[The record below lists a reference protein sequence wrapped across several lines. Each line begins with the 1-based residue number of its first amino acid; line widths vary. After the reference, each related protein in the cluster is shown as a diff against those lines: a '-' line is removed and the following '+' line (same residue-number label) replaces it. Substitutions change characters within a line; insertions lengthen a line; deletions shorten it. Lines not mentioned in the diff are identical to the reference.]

1 MADKQNS
8 ILLSLREIIE
18 EVSTKSSFEDTVTT
32 LVEKIR
38 KAANCDCCSLYL
50 LNSRK
55 TFLCLEATD
64 GLQKESIG
72 KVMLQVGEGLVGLV
86 AKKQELLNLADA
98 PSHPNFK
105 YLPDVGE
112 DEFMSF
118 LGAPVIN
125 QGELLGVLVIQS
137 KESRQ
142 FDAQE
147 ETFLITL

>member
-72 KVMLQVGEGLVGLV
+72 KVMLQVGEGLVGLRTT
-86 AKKQELLNLADA
+86 K
-98 PSHPNFK
+98 S
-105 YLPDVGE
+105 
-112 DEFMSF
+112 S
-118 LGAPVIN
+118 
-125 QGELLGVLVIQS
+125 
-137 KESRQ
+137 
-142 FDAQE
+142 
-147 ETFLITL
+147 